1 MRVFHSF
8 GPSCLLTAALC
19 VVPFAALYAGQAT
32 SHGAHANNDG
42 FNPADLDRSVKPGEN
57 FFEFADGGWIKAHPI
72 PSSYSGWGVS
82 RALYRVNQKRIRQ
95 ILQQAAADT
104 NAADGSV
111 DQKIGDFYAS
121 GMNVEAINAAGI
133 KPLAPELAR
142 IDAITDLKD
151 LQTEIAR
158 LQGMGVNALF
168 DFGEMQDFRDST
180 QVVGVADQGGLG
192 LPDRSYYLDKD
203 KKSAALRTA
212 YVDHVAKMLEL
223 SGVDKAAASE
233 GAKNIMQ
240 LETRLAEA
248 SMTRVARRDPHAIYH
263 PTSLKRLHEMTPDF
277 SWQRYFALVGVPQ
290 VKSINVTNRKFFE
303 VADKELKKVP
313 LNEWKM
319 YLRWH
324 LLNAEAPYLSRP
336 FVDEDFAFSSKLTGA
351 KALRPRWQR
360 VASAE
365 DNAIGFTVGKL
376 FVEKYFSAESK
387 RRVMEILDNIETALR
402 NDIMKLD
409 WMTPATKK
417 QALKKLSLIT
427 EKVGYPDKWR
437 DYSKLTI
444 NRGPYVLN
452 TLRAAEFETQR
463 ELNKIGKPVDRSEW
477 GMTPQTV
484 NAYYNPSMNEIVFPA
499 GILQPPFF
507 NPNAPAAINYGEIG
521 AAIGHE
527 ITHGFDDQG
536 SQYDGQG
543 NLRNWWTAGDLTRF
557 KAQAKCITDQFST
570 YTVAGGAHVQGNLVT
585 GEAIADLGGL
595 KLAYLAY
602 HASDAAK
609 HAHSIGGFTP
619 DQLFFWAY
627 ANSWAASTR
636 PKAAQLKVRVDPHP
650 PAKYRVN
657 GTVANMPQF
666 KKAWHLTDSSP
677 MVNKRI
683 CQIW

>member
-1 MRVFHSF
+1 MRIFNSF
-8 GPSCLLTAALC
+8 GLSCLLTAALC
-19 VVPFAALYAGQAT
+19 VVPAGASYAGQT
-32 SHGAHANNDG
+32 FSHRARPGSNG

-57 FFEFADGGWIKAHPI
+57 FFEFANGGWIKAHPI
-72 PSSYSGWGVS
+72 PPAYSGWGVT
-82 RALYRVNQKRIRQ
+82 RALYRVNQERIRK
-95 ILQQAAADT
+95 ILEQAAADK
-104 NAADGSV
+104 NAADGSIE
-111 DQKIGDFYAS
+111 QKIGDFYAS
-121 GMNVEAINAAGI
+121 GMNVEAISAAGI

-142 IDAITDLKD
+142 IDAISNLKE
-151 LQTEIAR
+151 LQAEIAR
-158 LQGMGVNALF
+158 LQGMGVDALF
-168 DFGEMQDFRDST
+168 DFGEMQDFKDSA
-180 QVVGVADQGGLG
+180 QVIGVADQGGLG

-203 KKSAALRTA
+203 QKSAALRKA
-212 YVDHVAKMLEL
+212 YVKHVAKMLEL
-223 SGVDKAAASE
+223 SGMDKAAASE
-233 GAKNIMQ
+233 GSKNVMQ
-240 LETRLAEA
+240 IETRLAKA

-263 PTSLKRLHEMTPDF
+263 PTSLEQLDKMTPDF
-277 SWQRYFALVGVPQ
+277 SWQRYFMLVDVPR

-303 VADKELKKVP
+303 IADTELKRVP
-313 LNEWKM
+313 LNEWKT

-324 LLNAEAPYLSRP
+324 LLDAAAPYLSRP

-351 KALRPRWQR
+351 KKLRPRWQR

-365 DNAIGFTVGKL
+365 DHAIGFAIGKL
-376 FVEKYFSAESK
+376 FVEKYFSAASK
-387 RRVMEILDNIETALR
+387 QRVMEILDNIETALR

-409 WMTPATKK
+409 WMTPTTKK

-452 TLRAAEFETQR
+452 MLRAAEFETQR
-463 ELNKIGKPVDRSEW
+463 ELRKIGKPVDRGEW
-477 GMTPQTV
+477 RMTPQTV

-543 NLRNWWTAGDLTRF
+543 NLRNWWTAGDLKRF
-557 KAQAKCITDQFST
+557 KARAKCISDQFST
-570 YTVAGGAHVQGNLVT
+570 YTVAGGAHVQGKLVT

-602 HASDAAK
+602 QASDAAK
-609 HAHSIGGFTP
+609 HAQSVDGFTP

-627 ANSWAASTR
+627 ANSWAATTR

-650 PAKYRVN
+650 PAEYRVN

-677 MVNKRI
+677 MVNKHI
-683 CQIW
+683 CQVW